1 MSINF
6 FKIFVSLQNFN
17 FSLSY
22 RYALI
27 FSFFSLDI
35 FIFFFFVKLSKTSCF
50 FKAHAILCN
59 HTFHGTSFM
68 FYCDIVNIKWL
79 GGIKLNLKSIYNF
92 ITDWRSY
99 VDTLKMSAGLLKS
112 ASKVPKGIRTTK
124 QVLDSYKANLK
135 HKDESILQDINDGRS
150 MLAEIKGN
158 LFGLNPNYPRES
170 DGKNALMLGLIN
182 HDKLISKLIL
192 KNQNDFKNERLHLNL
207 QDKNGNTAI
216 MHAVKNNNQEGVDFL
231 VKYPELLYQNIKR
244 NYFGNTNKLLLSD
257 SAAEKIKEKIK
268 QTCFLDLNHKDNDGK
283 TLLMQAS
290 SSPQM
295 LSSIL
300 KGAHKHNWNI
310 DFNIKDNNGK
320 TFIDYIK
327 ETKDTNIIRVLK
339 DNDIDVPKSVEA
351 ECKEST
357 VSYIKN
363 KAKELYDYYYKP
375 YEDLNKKDEFCN
387 EQSYFKEKYDQLNT
401 LANRFLS
408 IYKIV
413 RDKDELFM
421 DSFEKGTL
429 DRMIYINLVDINT
442 KRESDGKNALMIAI
456 DLKDYDKMRW
466 IMKSSSPGNNELDL
480 NLTDNNG
487 NTALMLASKN
497 GYNHG
502 ISKIMDYKLW
512 VLKHLCRKFESIKGL
527 EKELTQNKLEM
538 IREEIQSFINIKNKD
553 GKTAMDLAIESKN
566 CSSANLI
573 KAKALELGLDLNLA
587 NKDISGE
594 TLTTS
599 IAKKDDTKMLSSV
612 LKYTTDKSFLNT
624 INEDGKSPLQIAI
637 ENDNYYMVSTLLTNG
652 AKAHICNKD
661 GQNMMDVAL
670 KSKADIKIRKLLKS
684 EGVRSS
690 KNITPKNSYKE
701 LLNRLEPKC
710 KNKAKPS
717 INKSLT

>member
-1 MSINF
+1 M
-6 FKIFVSLQNFN
+6 
-17 FSLSY
+17 
-22 RYALI
+22 
-27 FSFFSLDI
+27 
-35 FIFFFFVKLSKTSCF
+35 
-50 FKAHAILCN
+50 
-59 HTFHGTSFM
+59 
-68 FYCDIVNIKWL
+68 
-79 GGIKLNLKSIYNF
+79 NLKSIYNF

-99 VDTLKMSAGLLKS
+99 VDTLKMSAALLKS

-158 LFGLNPNYPRES
+158 LFGLNPDYPRES
-170 DGKNALMLGLIN
+170 DGKNALMLGLIK

-192 KNQNDFKNERLHLNL
+192 KNQNNFKNERLNLNL

-216 MHAVKNNNQEGVDFL
+216 MHAVKNNNQEGIDFL
-231 VKYPELLYQNIKR
+231 VKYPELLYENIKR

-257 SAAEKIKEKIK
+257 SAAKKIKEKIK
-268 QTCFLDLNHKDNDGK
+268 QTCFLDLNLKDNDGK

-300 KGAHKHNWNI
+300 NGAHKHNWNI
-310 DFNIKDNNGK
+310 DFNKKDNNGK

-327 ETKDTNIIRVLK
+327 ETKDASIIRVLK
-339 DNDIDVPKSVEA
+339 DNGIDVPKSVEA

-375 YEDLNKKDEFCN
+375 YEDLNKKDEFYN

-512 VLKHLCRKFESIKGL
+512 VLKHLCRKFQSIEGL

-599 IAKKDDTKMLSSV
+599 IAKKGDTKMLSSV
-612 LKYTTDKSFLNT
+612 LKYTTDKSFLNK

-637 ENDNYYMVSTLLTNG
+637 ENDDYYMVSTLLTNG

-701 LLNRLEPKC
+701 LLNRLEPKH
-710 KNKAKPS
+710 KNKVKPS
-717 INKSLT
+717 INKLLP